1 MPMQSNTPLSTA
13 SAKPDA
19 KKREMLF
26 HEIRA
31 ALHNPDALED
41 NILLNYVAALE
52 KMLASHDHV
61 PILHYYIALA
71 SVRYAIRCIKQNDE
85 VGTERSLETAM
96 SHLEKAIAM
105 KNDLAEAHIL
115 EAYIYAQR
123 VIASPADAMKYAL
136 RIAETLGKA
145 KVTEP
150 NNPRLHLVEGI
161 TSFVIP
167 ESFGGGIKKAIE
179 SLKRAEQ
186 CFNTYKLES
195 PMFPDW
201 GREEVY
207 AWLGKA
213 AFEEENYGLA
223 KQYYQHALSI
233 KPDYD
238 WVKNTLL
245 VELNQKRP

>member
-1 MPMQSNTPLSTA
+1 MSMQSNTSLSTA

-19 KKREMLF
+19 KKRELLF

-52 KMLASHDHV
+52 KMLSVHDHV

-85 VGTERSLETAM
+85 VGTERSLDTAM
-96 SHLEKAIAM
+96 EHLEKAIAM
-105 KNDLAEAHIL
+105 KSDFAEAYIL
-115 EAYIYAQR
+115 EAYIHAQR
-123 VIASPADAMKYAL
+123 IIASPADAMKYAL

-161 TSFVIP
+161 TSFIIP
-167 ESFGGGIKKAIE
+167 ESCGGGIKK
-179 SLKRAEQ
+179 SH
-186 CFNTYKLES
+186 Y
-195 PMFPDW
+195 
-201 GREEVY
+201 
-207 AWLGKA
+207 
-213 AFEEENYGLA
+213 
-223 KQYYQHALSI
+223 
-233 KPDYD
+233 
-238 WVKNTLL
+238 
-245 VELNQKRP
+245 

>member
-1 MPMQSNTPLSTA
+1 MAIQNTPLTTA
-13 SAKPDA
+13 SAKPES

-52 KMLASHDHV
+52 KMVSTHEHV

-71 SVRYAIRCIKQNDE
+71 SVRYAMRCIKREDE
-85 VGTERSLETAM
+85 VGMERSFETGM
-96 SHLEKAIAM
+96 EHLGKALAM
-105 KNDLAEAHIL
+105 KSDFAEAHIL

-123 VIASPADAMKYAL
+123 IVRAVTEAMKYAL
-136 RIAETLGKA
+136 KIAEALGKA
-145 KVTEP
+145 KVVEA

-161 TSFVIP
+161 TSFVLP
-167 ESFGGGIKKAIE
+167 ETFGGGIHKAIE
-179 SLKRAEQ
+179 SLSKAEQ
-186 CFNTYKLES
+186 LFKTYQLQS
-195 PMFPDW
+195 PMYPDW

-213 AFEEENYGLA
+213 AFEQENYGLA
-223 KQYYQHALSI
+223 RQYYQHALSI

-238 WVKNTLL
+238 WVKNVLM
-245 VELNQKRP
+245 VELNQKR

>member
-1 MPMQSNTPLSTA
+1 MTMQPNSLSTA

-19 KKREMLF
+19 RKREMLF

-31 ALHNPDALED
+31 ALHNPDVLED

-52 KMLASHDHV
+52 KMLAAYDHV

-71 SVRYAIRCIKQNDE
+71 SVRYAIRCINRDDE
-85 VGTERSLETAM
+85 VGTERSFETAM
-96 SHLEKAIAM
+96 SHLEKALTM
-105 KNDLAEAHIL
+105 KSDLAEAHIL

-123 VIASPADAMKYAL
+123 IIANPAEVMKYAL
-136 RIAETLGKA
+136 RIAEILGKA
-145 KVTEP
+145 KITDP

-161 TSFVIP
+161 TSFLIP
-167 ESFGGGIKKAIE
+167 ESFGGGLKKALE
-179 SLKRAEQ
+179 ALNRAEQ
-186 CFNTYKLES
+186 SFKTYQLES

-201 GREEVY
+201 GKEEVY
-207 AWLGKA
+207 AWLGKI

-238 WVKNTLL
+238 WVKNTLM
-245 VELNQKRP
+245 VELNQKR